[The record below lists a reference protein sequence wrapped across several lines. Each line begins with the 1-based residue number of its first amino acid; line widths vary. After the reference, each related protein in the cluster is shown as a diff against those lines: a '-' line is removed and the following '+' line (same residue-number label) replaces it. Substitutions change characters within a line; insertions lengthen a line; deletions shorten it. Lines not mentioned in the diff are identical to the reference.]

1 MRYNIAHNPELF
13 HKIKMNKDEKPA
25 KVIIESSQQKTRH
38 ILNLADKI
46 IKKNKSVFDYLK
58 DK

>member
-1 MRYNIAHNPELF
+1 
-13 HKIKMNKDEKPA
+13 MNKDEKTT
-25 KVIIESSQQKTRH
+25 KVIIESSQQKTRR

>member
-1 MRYNIAHNPELF
+1 
-13 HKIKMNKDEKPA
+13 MNKDEKTA